1 MQVKGCSN
9 MVCLFA
15 LSHTTASSQVLDVS
29 SDKIFTAL
37 RHAQQVGMMTEPYSY
52 LVTSLD
58 LQSAD
63 LEDFKFSRTKI
74 SGLRLIDTE
83 SSGNYMP
90 SLKWHLFIMPV
101 RVEVCTLDGGASAR
115 GERRHRITCSLL
127 CDMSLS
133 LSLCVCMYVYM

>member
-1 MQVKGCSN
+1 MSLAPVTRQ
-9 MVCLFA
+9 
-15 LSHTTASSQVLDVS
+15 LSHFHFHPRQILDVKS
-29 SDKIFTAL
+29 ENIQTAL

-83 SSGNYMP
+83 SSGNFL
-90 SLKWHLFIMPV
+90 LKPLDIQTQVHL
-101 RVEVCTLDGGASAR
+101 
-115 GERRHRITCSLL
+115 
-127 CDMSLS
+127 
-133 LSLCVCMYVYM
+133 